1 MTELGALDYG
11 QFAIKPYRITHE
23 PRVAAEVRDHVG
35 VMQ

>member
-11 QFAIKPYRITHE
+11 RFALKPYRITRE
-23 PRVAAEVRDHVG
+23 LRVAAEVRDHVA